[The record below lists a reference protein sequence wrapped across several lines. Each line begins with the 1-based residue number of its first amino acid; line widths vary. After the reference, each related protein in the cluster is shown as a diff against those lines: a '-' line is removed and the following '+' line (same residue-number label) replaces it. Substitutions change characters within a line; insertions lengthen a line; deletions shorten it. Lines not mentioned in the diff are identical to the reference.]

1 MTSPPSREIE
11 RENPVPAARR
21 ALERNHVTNP
31 SRHLSRL
38 AVVAAVTAAA
48 AAFAGCGGSSG
59 DNASSGETPKSVDS
73 AQVKQVMVDL
83 QTAAQEGDGNRICT
97 QIFTPKLADSVTKS
111 AKSGSCAKEAK
122 RNLFSPGTR
131 ISVEHIDVPNSANAT
146 ATVKEANGNVSNVFL
161 VKQSGRWRIR
171 SVQAA

>member
-1 MTSPPSREIE
+1 MSPATAAWPSSASRTVTC
-11 RENPVPAARR
+11 PSSPCSSSR
-21 ALERNHVTNP
+21 A
-31 SRHLSRL
+31 
-38 AVVAAVTAAA
+38 AAA

-111 AKSGSCAKEAK
+111 AKSGSCAKEVK
-122 RNLFSPGTR
+122 QKLFSRKAQIT
-131 ISVEHIDVPNSANAT
+131 VQNVDVPNPANAT
-146 ATVKEANGNVSNVFL
+146 ATIKEANGNTSTVFL
-161 VKQSGRWRIR
+161 VKQSGRWR
-171 SVQAA
+171 